1 MTLYVLV
8 PTAVY
13 DHGVIG
19 VYETKEQAR
28 AAALE
33 VWPKTDGH
41 HAFFIYER
49 ELGESRFDVFTHAA
63 LRDKTVA
70 PDSEPV
76 FPEEVKQ
83 DPYFYGP
90 DV

>member
-19 VYETKEQAR
+19 VYETKDQAR

-41 HAFFIYER
+41 HAFLIYER
-49 ELGESRFDVFTHAA
+49 ELGESHFDVFEHSMSG
-63 LRDKTVA
+63 RTVA
-70 PDSEPV
+70 SDKEPIFPD
-76 FPEEVKQ
+76 EEKN
-83 DPYFYGP
+83 P